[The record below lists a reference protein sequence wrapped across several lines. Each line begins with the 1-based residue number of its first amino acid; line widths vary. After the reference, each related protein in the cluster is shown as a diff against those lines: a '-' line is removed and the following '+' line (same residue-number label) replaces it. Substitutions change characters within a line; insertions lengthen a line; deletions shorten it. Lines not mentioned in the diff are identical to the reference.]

1 MLNLPCFQDFG
12 AFAAACEDK
21 VSTLLRGCASPLPR
35 MISGYRTSSAS
46 GDTSQTG
53 VKQGCLRP
61 PLNRIPINSP
71 KTISPQVA
79 CAQERMPLLSSPL
92 HIPQASVTCSS
103 NVVTNSIQT
112 ERRLHKLQLYGEPPP
127 LSPRLVMPVTPA
139 LRKEFHVPLR
149 KGCPI
154 SSSDSSPLSLKRDP
168 G

>member
-21 VSTLLRGCASPLPR
+21 VSTLLRGCTSPLPR
-35 MISGYRTSSAS
+35 LVSGYRTSSSS
-46 GDTSQTG
+46 GDTPQTG
-53 VKQGCLRP
+53 VKQGGLRP

-79 CAQERMPLLSSPL
+79 CVKERMPLLSSP
-92 HIPQASVTCSS
+92 IPQAIVTCSS

-112 ERRLHKLQLYGEPPP
+112 ERKLHKLQLYGEPPP
-127 LSPRLVMPVTPA
+127 LSPLLVMPVTPT

-149 KGCPI
+149 KGCPV
-154 SSSDSSPLSLKRDP
+154 SSTDNSPLNLKCDP